1 MLRSIFNIE
10 IPKEQDIIEAN
21 QLKLAYRISTVFS
34 VLFLVITIMYGI
46 SKNVSV
52 YFSFLTLLISIFC
65 AIYLNYTKNYK
76 LIFWIFAILGNLL
89 SASTLYF
96 IKGGIHYSDMIWVLV
111 CVWLA
116 YVGLGRKYGVFF
128 LLVNFINLVIFNL
141 TTVNETIRLLHIQ
154 SEMDMIAV
162 SIETGCGLLAFG
174 YLTGEFVKM
183 QRYREGLI
191 EQNSKEI
198 LSLNSTI
205 NANERMVGIGELT
218 MGLAHDLNSPLSSV
232 KFGIQNIKDAVH
244 QLFQQN
250 LYRISENEF
259 QEAVAYALQLSKRPI
274 IGGIK
279 YLKEEQLLNDKL
291 ASLTPK
297 YNIPASNGLLKC
309 GITHSDH
316 ELIEWVLTSENSQSL
331 IQTLNDM
338 VVIFQMIE
346 MVSHAGQQSA
356 EVISS
361 LRNFTSHARKELP
374 ESTNLRESLKM
385 VMHVLV
391 SRFKDKISIELNVPE
406 NLTISALPRDLFQIW
421 SNVLKNSMEALE
433 ENGGG
438 VIKVSGQKTANEIEV
453 VIENNGPKIDE
464 EIREH
469 IFDRFTSSKGSL
481 NSGFGL
487 HIVKQIL
494 ERNGWNVNV
503 SSEDERTAFKF
514 TMHNISLEAAHHKD

>member
-1 MLRSIFNIE
+1 MFSFFS
-10 IPKEQDIIEAN
+10 IEASHTDSVLEKH
-21 QLKLAYRISTVFS
+21 QYELAHRISYLLTI
-34 VLFLVITIMYGI
+34 LFV
-46 SKNVSV
+46 
-52 YFSFLTLLISIFC
+52 LISILYAFSQIQAQYF
-65 AIYLNYTKNYK
+65 AISTALVSLGCNILLRRTKNFRIVFWLYSIAGT
-76 LIFWIFAILGNLL
+76 LLTLGAIFTINDATHLTDI
-89 SASTLYF
+89 
-96 IKGGIHYSDMIWVLV
+96 IWVFV

-116 YVGLGRKYGVFF
+116 YVGLGKKIGIVFLTVASIALATYIF
-128 LLVNFINLVIFNL
+128 FYSNENILAIGPRDRIDLLVIV
-141 TTVNETIRLLHIQ
+141 VETLC
-154 SEMDMIAV
+154 A
-162 SIETGCGLLAFG
+162 CFAFG
-174 YLTGEFVKM
+174 YLTSFFVEM
-183 QRYREGLI
+183 QKYREEQI
-191 EQNSKEI
+191 EQKTNEI
-198 LSLNSTI
+198 LVLNSTI

-218 MGLAHDLNSPLSSV
+218 MELAHDLNSPLSSV

-291 ASLTPK
+291 ASLSPK
-297 YNIPASNGLLKC
+297 YNIPAPNGLLKC

-316 ELIEWVLTSENSQSL
+316 ELIEWVLTSENNQAL

-374 ESTNLRESLKM
+374 EPTNLRESLKM
-385 VMHVLV
+385 VMHVIV

-438 VIKVSGQKTANEIEV
+438 VIKVSGQKKANEIEV

-464 EIREH
+464 EIQEH
-469 IFDRFTSSKGSL
+469 IFDRFASSKGSL

-487 HIVKQIL
+487 HIVKQII

-503 SSEDERTAFKF
+503 SSEEERTAFKF
-514 TMHNISLEAAHHKD
+514 TMHNICIEAAHQKD

>member
-10 IPKEQDIIEAN
+10 IPEEQDIIEAN

-46 SKNVSV
+46 SKNVSA

-89 SASTLYF
+89 SASTLYL

-183 QRYREGLI
+183 QRYREALI

-232 KFGIQNIKDAVH
+232 KFGIQNIVS
-244 QLFQQN
+244 
-250 LYRISENEF
+250 Y
-259 QEAVAYALQLSKRPI
+259 
-274 IGGIK
+274 
-279 YLKEEQLLNDKL
+279 
-291 ASLTPK
+291 
-297 YNIPASNGLLKC
+297 SN
-309 GITHSDH
+309 T
-316 ELIEWVLTSENSQSL
+316 Q
-331 IQTLNDM
+331 
-338 VVIFQMIE
+338 
-346 MVSHAGQQSA
+346 
-356 EVISS
+356 
-361 LRNFTSHARKELP
+361 
-374 ESTNLRESLKM
+374 
-385 VMHVLV
+385 
-391 SRFKDKISIELNVPE
+391 
-406 NLTISALPRDLFQIW
+406 
-421 SNVLKNSMEALE
+421 
-433 ENGGG
+433 
-438 VIKVSGQKTANEIEV
+438 
-453 VIENNGPKIDE
+453 
-464 EIREH
+464 
-469 IFDRFTSSKGSL
+469 
-481 NSGFGL
+481 
-487 HIVKQIL
+487 
-494 ERNGWNVNV
+494 
-503 SSEDERTAFKF
+503 
-514 TMHNISLEAAHHKD
+514 